1 MKQVYLLLFIVISLL
16 TTNSLAST
24 PKYTAINVPKKMT
37 VAVKKERFYYLLAP
51 AIDKVYNELLA
62 QFNEVKKDLKSGSNA
77 AKIEKLKTT
86 YKVKSDKAL
95 LLALKPHPQSIALAQ
110 AAMESAWAT
119 SRFFVKANN
128 VFGMWS
134 VNKNEPRI
142 AAGEKRG
149 GTKTIW
155 LKKFDSIEDSV
166 REYYKMMGRGRAYK
180 DFRDVRYA
188 TNDVNKIVK
197 ELDNYSEIGEKYTKE
212 LSSMIRYNKLTK
224 YDK

>member
-1 MKQVYLLLFIVISLL
+1 MKFIYLALFMSVSLL
-16 TTNSLAST
+16 TTNSFAST
-24 PKYTAINVPKKMT
+24 PKYTPSNVPKKMS

-51 AIDKVYNELLA
+51 AIDKVYKELST
-62 QFNEVKKDLKSGSNA
+62 QYDEINKDLKSGVNA
-77 AKIEKLKTT
+77 AKITKLKEI
-86 YKVKSDKAL
+86 YKVKSDEAL

-128 VFGMWS
+128 VFGVWS

-155 LKKFDSIEDSV
+155 LRKFATIEDSV
-166 REYYKMMGRGRAYK
+166 REYYKMMGRGKAYK
-180 DFRDVRYA
+180 DFRRVRSQSSDVYEM
-188 TNDVNKIVK
+188 VK
-197 ELDNYSEIGEKYTKE
+197 ELEGYSEIGEKYTQE
-212 LSSMIRYNKLTK
+212 LTSMIRYNKLTK